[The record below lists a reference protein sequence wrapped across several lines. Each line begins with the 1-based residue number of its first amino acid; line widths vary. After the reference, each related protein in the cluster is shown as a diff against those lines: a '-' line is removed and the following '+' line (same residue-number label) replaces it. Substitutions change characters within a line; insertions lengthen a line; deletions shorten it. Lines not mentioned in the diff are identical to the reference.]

1 MKFGLGTV
9 TRGIFTNRE
18 TYMTVAKAADKAG
31 FDFLAVTDHL
41 IPPKV
46 QVTPYPYTISGA
58 MVGMDEGHC
67 FDQLTTIAFLA
78 ACTEKLR
85 LLTSVMVIPH
95 RPAVLTAK
103 MLATIDVL
111 SNGRLILGV
120 GAGWM
125 KEEIETLT
133 GPGGAPFG
141 ARGKLTDETL
151 AAFKELWTKDNPS
164 FDGTHVK
171 FSNVVFQPKPIQK
184 PHPPIWI
191 GGESKAAIR
200 RTIAFADVWYPGNN
214 SQTQLLDTPQR
225 LGTGIAHV
233 KQACQAAG
241 RNSASLGVG
250 LLVQNFFEWGD
261 YKINDGSARRMFT
274 GTSAQM
280 AEDARA
286 LEKIGVGHVTLRLG
300 GNSAAEAVERIER
313 FAREVIAV
321 M

>member
-18 TYMTVAKAADKAG
+18 TFMTVAKAADRSG

-46 QVTPYPYTISGA
+46 QVSKYPYTIGGA

-78 ACTEKLR
+78 ACTERLK
-85 LLTSVMVIPH
+85 LLTSVMVVPH
-95 RPAVLTAK
+95 RPAVLAAK
-103 MLATIDVL
+103 MVATIDVL
-111 SNGRLILGV
+111 SKGRLILGV
-120 GAGWM
+120 GSGWM
-125 KEEIETLT
+125 REEIETL
-133 GPGGAPFG
+133 GAPFE

-151 AAFKELWTKDNPS
+151 AAFKELWTKDDPS

-171 FSNVVFQPKPIQK
+171 FANVVFQPKPIQK

-200 RTIAFADVWYPGNN
+200 RTIQFADAWYPGNN
-214 SQTQLLDTPQR
+214 SQTQPLDTPER
-225 LGTGIAHV
+225 LGAGIAHV
-233 KQACQAAG
+233 KQACKTAG
-241 RNSASLGVG
+241 RDPASLGVG
-250 LLVQNFFEWGD
+250 LLVQNYFEWGD
-261 YKINDGSARRMFT
+261 HKTNDGSARRLFT

-280 AEDARA
+280 AQDARA

-300 GNSAAEAVERIER
+300 GNSAAEAVERLER
-313 FAREVIAV
+313 FATEVIGAV
-321 M
+321 